1 MLERSLH
8 IRSEAIQ
15 QIARIRIAL
24 PYRPASQAD
33 LQAIGETIARLRA
46 TGVLP
51 DDEVMTELENFQ
63 SLLEIL
69 VPPIER
75 P

>member
-1 MLERSLH
+1 M
-8 IRSEAIQ
+8 
-15 QIARIRIAL
+15 

-33 LQAIGETIARLRA
+33 VQAIGETIARLRA
-46 TGVLP
+46 TGILP
-51 DDEVMTELENFQ
+51 DDEVMTELENFL